1 MEKILGLWW
10 VLAMVSGAGL
20 ASRNIL
26 FKVANAKIDPALGA
40 LVLSISMGVVSI
52 AYFIGQRIYAK
63 QPMIPDGG
71 LNMQGVMLASLAGVG
86 VAGAN
91 IFLAYAYKTGGQ
103 ASLVGILQ
111 NGFSL
116 GLTVLIGVLVLSE
129 VIKPMQG
136 LGMVM
141 AIAGM
146 FLIIRG

>member
-10 VLAMVSGAGL
+10 ALAMLSGAGL
-20 ASRNIL
+20 ATRNIL

-40 LVLSISMGVVSI
+40 VVLSLSMGLATI
-52 AYFIGQRIYAK
+52 LYFIGQRSFAG
-63 QPMIPDGG
+63 QPILPEGG
-71 LNMQGVMLASLAGVG
+71 VNAQGVMLAAISGIG

-91 IFLAYAYKTGGQ
+91 IFLAYAYKAGGQ
-103 ASLVGILQ
+103 ASLVGLIQ

-116 GLTVLIGVLVLSE
+116 TLTVLIGVLVLAE

-136 LGMVM
+136 LGIVLAM
-141 AIAGM
+141 IGM